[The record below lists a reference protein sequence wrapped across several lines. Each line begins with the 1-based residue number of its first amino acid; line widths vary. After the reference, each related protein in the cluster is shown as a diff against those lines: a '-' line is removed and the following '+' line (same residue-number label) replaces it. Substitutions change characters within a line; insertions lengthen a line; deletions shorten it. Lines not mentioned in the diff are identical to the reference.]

1 MTAAGSRPRVLT
13 VDDDPVLLRL
23 LSRILSQAGYDVV
36 ESLTAGDARKHL
48 RSGSFSL
55 LVTDLNMPDESG
67 LELARSLRGSDAR
80 LPIIILSGS
89 LEESVRR
96 EAVALGRVE
105 CLDKPLDQGELL
117 LKVKDLIGID
127 PSPAS

>member
-36 ESLTAGDARKHL
+36 ESPTPGDARKQL
-48 RSGSFSL
+48 RSSSFSL

-89 LEESVRR
+89 MEESVRR
-96 EAVALGRVE
+96 EAVALGRIE
-105 CLDKPLDQGELL
+105 CLEKPLDQGELL
-117 LKVKDLIGID
+117 RKVKDLIGVD
-127 PSPAS
+127 PPPAS